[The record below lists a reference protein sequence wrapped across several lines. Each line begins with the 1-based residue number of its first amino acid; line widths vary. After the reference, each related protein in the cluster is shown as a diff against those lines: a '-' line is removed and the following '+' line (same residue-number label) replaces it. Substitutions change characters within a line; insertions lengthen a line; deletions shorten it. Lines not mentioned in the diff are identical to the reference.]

1 MTLDANTKASNP
13 QPIRFSGILFAKLQN
28 SFQLTCSKQGIV
40 RFQKIGNSASK
51 RGTAFYL
58 IIILLNC
65 IVYVACCIAIKCFH
79 FVGPMSMVHHTLVLP
94 WCEKM
99 RISERLISDVFIKNI
114 WMVLKKCVFLWTI
127 YK

>member
-40 RFQKIGNSASK
+40 QFLKIENGADSK
-51 RGTAFYL
+51 WLSAFYL

-65 IVYVACCIAIKCFH
+65 IVYVACCIAIKSFH

-99 RISERLISDVFIKNI
+99 RISERLISDVFIENI
-114 WMVLKKCVFLWTI
+114 WMVLKKMRIFVEYI
-127 YK
+127 